1 MGESATVIQISI
13 ELLGTSNSISATKV
27 VGLEVYATAP
37 DLKYTLLPD
46 IVAYCL

>member
-1 MGESATVIQISI
+1 MGESAYVIQ
-13 ELLGTSNSISATKV
+13 TSTDAGHKQFCLSHQI

-46 IVAYCL
+46 IVVYYL